1 MAGKSKPSFNMQY
14 NTGSGEI
21 DVITY
26 KLLVTSSNLTIKV
39 LLGFPQ
45 HLAGYHKHYK
55 FLLFSSCLFLSLP
68 HWQ

>member
-26 KLLVTSSNLTIKV
+26 KLLHRLN
-39 LLGFPQ
+39 
-45 HLAGYHKHYK
+45 
-55 FLLFSSCLFLSLP
+55 
-68 HWQ
+68 W